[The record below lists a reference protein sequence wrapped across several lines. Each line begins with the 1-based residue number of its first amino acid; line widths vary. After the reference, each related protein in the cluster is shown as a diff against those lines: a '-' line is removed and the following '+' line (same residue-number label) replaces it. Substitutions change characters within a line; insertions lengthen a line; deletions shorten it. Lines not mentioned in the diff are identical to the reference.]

1 VWWGG
6 KWSSC
11 DTPIP
16 SKWQGML
23 LPERWE
29 KFLVLVA
36 TKGQHM
42 MAKAVKMLQ
51 LDYHVL
57 HGSRL
62 WTGWVGAEA
71 AAPKLPRATQ
81 LGLPHARPDPSA
93 FSP

>member
-1 VWWGG
+1 
-6 KWSSC
+6 
-11 DTPIP
+11 
-16 SKWQGML
+16 ML

-71 AAPKLPRATQ
+71 AAPKLGIPSSTTTATALWRSRIQ
-81 LGLPHARPDPSA
+81 
-93 FSP
+93 